1 MAHSFKSIIGNKS
14 FGAFSEPNDAGDYI
28 SKKKARASFCVA
40 NNCVPAI
47 KVGTQS
53 NLLLFNKSNMLSVY
67 PCKNSINKANL
78 NINLITQLDL
88 SGASIIKD
96 FTTSMYSANINGINP
111 NILPYL
117 TYNVDPEGDLFA
129 NTRRNINNF
138 VNYMVY
144 SPPIMSQTL
153 TQIQTQEPYVI
164 NNGIFTMSSTINY
177 NTLITFNYTNNA
189 NSVIKFNKNL
199 QIFAFVVGGG
209 GGGGGSNVTGQ
220 ASGGGGGGGGE
231 VLFKTIFVS
240 AGSVYTIVI
249 GSGGTGGT
257 GGGSNAGKNGNTGN
271 NSFIVLNNNNIIITA
286 KGGLG
291 GIGNSSYYFPSY
303 TNYNVPHTLCNGGA
317 SGNGSLGG
325 IGGVTNNNIF
335 SSSGNN
341 AVVGGGGG
349 GGGCY
354 YAGKGGNGS
363 LNISIPIYGTTF
375 GAGGGGGAWG
385 GPKGTGGNS
394 NAGDGGGSYSSAAVS
409 GKQNTG
415 GGGGGGGSVTGGNGG
430 SGVIILAFNV

>member
-1 MAHSFKSIIGNKS
+1 MANSFKTSSGNRS

-40 NNCVPAI
+40 NNCVPAV

-144 SPPIMSQTL
+144 SPPIMSQTQ
-153 TQIQTQEPYVI
+153 TQIQTQTQPYVI
-164 NNGIFTMSSTINY
+164 NNGIFTISSTTGY
-177 NTLITFNYTNNA
+177 NTLITFNYTNNL
-189 NSVIKFNKNL
+189 NSTITFNKNL
-199 QIFAFVVGGG
+199 QINAIVVGGG
-209 GGGGGSNVTGQ
+209 GGGGGSSVHGLQ
-220 ASGGGGGGGGE
+220 SGAGGGGGGQ
-231 VLFKTIFVS
+231 VLSSTINIS
-240 AGSVYTIVI
+240 TGSVYTIVI

-257 GGGSNAGKNGNTGN
+257 TGYNTGKNGNTGN

-291 GIGNSSYYFPSY
+291 GIGSSSYSAVQNFF
-303 TNYNVPHTLCNGGA
+303 CDGGA
-317 SGNGSLGG
+317 SGTESPGG
-325 IGGVTNNNIF
+325 KGGRFGFDT
-335 SSSGNN
+335 SGKN
-341 AVVGGGGG
+341 APVGGGGG

-354 YAGKGGNGS
+354 YVGSGGNGS

-375 GAGGGGGAWG
+375 GAGGGGGTWNG
-385 GPKGTGGNS
+385 YVTGKGGNS

-415 GGGGGGGSVTGGNGG
+415 GGGGGGGSVAGGNGG